1 MRHVMRSAAVI
12 ACLASLSGVQV
23 IKAAGARPEI
33 GPGWNPVVTQVVP
46 GAGPPGKPLGE
57 GTALRPTKGLDLPSL
72 KAELTDDD
80 SLAVLEALGYALEE
94 VPDGSTYAWHRDV
107 GPLWGTVRIASSFR
121 DDEGSICRHLVLMLS
136 LNEFTRAIEA
146 VACRDSAKHWI
157 IGG

>member
-12 ACLASLSGVQV
+12 ACLASMSGLQA
-23 IKAAGARPEI
+23 IKAGGGTRPEI
-33 GPGWNPVVTQVVP
+33 GPGWDPVVTQVVP
-46 GAGPPGKPLGE
+46 GAGTPSGA
-57 GTALRPTKGLDLPSL
+57 GTALRPAKGLDLPSL

-94 VPDGSTYAWHRDV
+94 VPDGSTYAWHRDA

-136 LNEFTRAIEA
+136 LNEFTRAIES